1 MRIEQ
6 IYPFPEKQVKAIMK
20 KYAKAEYLWVQEEP
34 MNNGAWFHLAT
45 FHSELGLKF
54 IGRKAS
60 ASPASGFVKVHI
72 KEQEAIVE
80 KAFE

>member
-1 MRIEQ
+1 
-6 IYPFPEKQVKAIMK
+6 MK

-45 FHSELGLKF
+45 FHSELGLKY

-60 ASPASGFVKVHI
+60 ASPASGFVKVHT